1 MYFIIDL
8 VDIIFDVMYWLIIIR
23 VILSWVRH
31 DPYNP
36 IFRFIYEV
44 TELILAPARRLIP
57 MRGVAIDFSPI
68 IALLFLQLLKSIV
81 IDLLVRIL

>member
-1 MYFIIDL
+1 MYFVIDL
-8 VDIIFDVMYWLIIIR
+8 IDILFDVMYWLIIIR

-44 TELILAPARRLIP
+44 TEIVLAPARKFIP
-57 MRGVAIDFSPI
+57 MGGMGIDFSPI
-68 IALLFLQLLKSIV
+68 IALLLLQLLKSII
-81 IDLLVRIL
+81 IDLLIRVL

>member
-1 MYFIIDL
+1 MYFVIDL
-8 VDIIFDVMYWLIIIR
+8 IDILFDVMYWLIIIR

-44 TELILAPARRLIP
+44 TEIVLAPARKSIP
-57 MRGVAIDFSPI
+57 MGGMGIDFSPI
-68 IALLFLQLLKSIV
+68 IALLLLQLLKSII
-81 IDLLVRIL
+81 IDLLIRVL